1 LKKLVRREGNILYVL
16 ENRKIKVGKN
26 GDRVRANGLDA
37 LINHSKWKDHET
49 LQGVAEL
56 ITSQLSKQRNGVMHG
71 RKIDYGTA
79 KLSAQGL
86 LVLHVLSS
94 VFADLENS
102 QP

>member
-1 LKKLVRREGNILYVL
+1 M
-16 ENRKIKVGKN
+16 ENGKIKEGKK
-26 GDRVRANGLDA
+26 GDQVKANGFDA
-37 LINHSKWKDHET
+37 LIKHSKWKGHET
-49 LQGVAEL
+49 LQGVGEL
-56 ITSQLSKQRNGVMHG
+56 ITSRLAKERNGVLHG